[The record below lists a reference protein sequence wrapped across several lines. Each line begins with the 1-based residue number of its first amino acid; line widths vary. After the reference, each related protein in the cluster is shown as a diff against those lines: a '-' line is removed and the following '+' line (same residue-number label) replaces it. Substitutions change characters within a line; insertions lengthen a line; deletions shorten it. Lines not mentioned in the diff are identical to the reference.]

1 LTLEPYV
8 DCWGVKNTN
17 YNSFATGLSNIF
29 QQSASP
35 GWWSFSKT
43 DSVDNEL
50 SRLVESTGDT
60 TIIPNIPNSYYSV
73 DGVRYDMTAK
83 EYTEFKIGVG
93 SNSKKLLNSLMTS
106 SLYIQ
111 FSDEDKIKLI
121 NKAYTLARDYQKK
134 SGIFKNFKES
144 LINFENFST
153 YYLLANSLDTKKE
166 KLEFINASTLTS
178 NQKNYLLDSLGI

>member
-1 LTLEPYV
+1 
-8 DCWGVKNTN
+8 
-17 YNSFATGLSNIF
+17 
-29 QQSASP
+29 
-35 GWWSFSKT
+35 
-43 DSVDNEL
+43 
-50 SRLVESTGDT
+50 
-60 TIIPNIPNSYYSV
+60 
-73 DGVRYDMTAK
+73 MTAK